1 VIPEGEFLFESLIM
15 WYILGFVCLAVNAA
29 VFWARRAMSVTTIY
43 DFEKGLL
50 YKNGAYVKALDAGR
64 YRYLKSRTKI
74 ESVDM
79 RKLPFTLSGQEVL
92 TKDHVSLRMTTV
104 GQFQINDIEL
114 AVRKTLSHQAE
125 LYTMAQL
132 ALREAIGKFAL
143 NEVLEK
149 KAELNALLL
158 SAVQEGAK
166 PLGLDVLSFAI
177 RDVMLP
183 ANLKK
188 AFAGA
193 LEAQKEAQRQLE
205 MARGEQA
212 VLRSL
217 ANSTKLYENN
227 PTLLKARVI
236 QALSSGNN
244 SIVFSADEKITL
256 NKTRAK

>member
-1 VIPEGEFLFESLIM
+1 M
-15 WYILGFVCLAVNAA
+15 WYVLGCIFLALIAA
-29 VFWARRAMSVTTIY
+29 AFWAWRATGVTTIY
-43 DFEKGLL
+43 DFETGLL
-50 YKNGAYVKALDAGR
+50 YKNGIYVKVLEAGR

-74 ESVDM
+74 ETVDM
-79 RKLPFTLSGQEVL
+79 RKLPSTFSGQEVL

-104 GQFQINDIEL
+104 GQFLISDIEL
-114 AVRKTLSHQAE
+114 AVRKTVSHQAE
-125 LYTMAQL
+125 LHTVAQL
-132 ALREAIGKFAL
+132 ALREAIGNFAL
-143 NEVLEK
+143 DEVLEK
-149 KAELNALLL
+149 KSELNTLLL
-158 SAVQEGAK
+158 SAVQKGAK

-217 ANSTKLYENN
+217 ANSAKLYENN
-227 PTLLKARVI
+227 PTLLQARVI
-236 QALSSGNN
+236 QALSTGNN